1 GKKRS
6 GELFNQ
12 QDLKILRA
20 LRVRLENF
28 LGQAMVITQEALNMV
43 KDSHDMKNDVNA
55 LKGRI
60 TWRAM
65 RVAGWKQDLEKQ
77 MQSLNGEK
85 DPERIRAAVESL
97 KGQAM
102 DWFADA
108 ERSRGIEDQA
118 VQRLAHRLRNWAEYG
133 RVISEGFRGSR
144 AMEAIEVGQAAK
156 MSVERWLPHAEKK
169 GLTLSAQTAP

>member
-1 GKKRS
+1 REELKALEGAACFPVNKEKDLLGVVVLGRKRS

-55 LKGRI
+55 LKGRV

-65 RVAGWKQDLEKQ
+65 RIAGWKMDFEKQ
-77 MQSLNGEK
+77 AQSVETWLGGDSHNG
-85 DPERIRAAVESL
+85 P
-97 KGQAM
+97 
-102 DWFADA
+102 
-108 ERSRGIEDQA
+108 
-118 VQRLAHRLRNWAEYG
+118 
-133 RVISEGFRGSR
+133 ISEEDRQLIR
-144 AMEAIEVGQAAK
+144 
-156 MSVERWLPHAEKK
+156 
-169 GLTLSAQTAP
+169 